1 MDRLLKIPSG
11 FGLWLELNEAFLPIL
26 LFMIFQSASKILQN
40 FEYDG
45 EKFGKK
51 WGKEPRSTCRKPIF
65 WLILEYAAQNIY
77 LRPFCH

>member
-1 MDRLLKIPSG
+1 MDRLVEIPSG

-40 FEYDG
+40 FEYDV

-51 WGKEPRSTCRKPIF
+51 WEKEPRSTCRKPIF
-65 WLILEYAAQNIY
+65 WLILEYAQNIY

>member
-1 MDRLLKIPSG
+1 MDRLLEIPSG
-11 FGLWLELNEAFLPIL
+11 FGFWLELNEAFLPIL